1 MSKKRI
7 IFIEPSGSETNVFE
21 NFVCLPL
28 TGSLYLGT
36 ILHNLGHD
44 VRIYHEGILK
54 KPFDP
59 FVNEADIYCISSLT
73 VNANRSKLLAGSIR
87 HIYPDAKIIVGGIHA
102 ALVPTDFFEIADH
115 IVSGEAEGI
124 IADLIDGKFTEKF
137 IKGFPVE
144 DLDSLPHIHYSLLEG
159 YEKINIIPIMT
170 SRGCPFDCNFCTVT
184 KVFGKRFRMQ
194 SAERVVAEVKHALTY
209 FKTRTLFFYD
219 DNFTANRERITKIC
233 DLFSNEKLDIT
244 WTAQVRSDIARDPEL
259 LHLMYTAG
267 ARLFYI
273 GFESIN
279 DATLKAF
286 HKSQTRADIEKAI
299 STIHNVGIT
308 IHGMFIFGEDHDSIE
323 SLHETVNFAIDQNV
337 DTVQFMILTPF
348 PGTQLYEKMKS
359 ERRIFHTNWDY
370 FNGMYAVFQP
380 KKMSALQLQ
389 NEALAAYKK
398 FYSLRRVSLA
408 ILTHAFQLV
417 LDALVWEFRRALQYS
432 FGIMFLKAGA
442 NFLVKKYAATFGTYS
457 KFLSSRQIDH
467 LTTGAPPR
475 STATTN
481 QSS

>member
-1 MSKKRI
+1 VIKKKI

-21 NFVCLPL
+21 NFMCLPL

-36 ILHNLGHD
+36 ILHNLGHE

-59 FVNEADIYCISSLT
+59 FTNEADIYCISSLT
-73 VNANRSKLLAGSIR
+73 VNANRAKLLAGSIR
-87 HIYPDAKIIVGGIHA
+87 HIYPDARIIIGGIHA
-102 ALVPTDFFEIADH
+102 ALVPSDFFEIADH
-115 IVSGEAEGI
+115 VVSGEAEGI

-137 IKGFPVE
+137 VKGSPVE
-144 DLDSLPHIHYSLLEG
+144 DLNTLPFINYSLLEG
-159 YEKINIIPIMT
+159 YQKINIIPVMT

-194 SAERVVAEVKHALTY
+194 SAERVVAEVKNALSY
-209 FKTRTLFFYD
+209 FKTRTIFFYD

-233 DLFSNEKLDIT
+233 SMFTTEKLDIV
-244 WTAQVRSDIARDPEL
+244 WTAQVRSDISRDPEL
-259 LHLMYTAG
+259 LQLMYTAG

-299 STIHNVGIT
+299 STIHSVGIT
-308 IHGMFIFGEDHDSIE
+308 IHGMFIFGEDNDTVDSFRD
-323 SLHETVNFAIDQNV
+323 TVNFAIQQNI

-348 PGTQLYEKMKS
+348 PGTQLYEKMHS

-370 FNGMYAVFQP
+370 FNGMYAVYQP
-380 KKMSALQLQ
+380 KTMSALQLQ

-398 FYSLRRVSLA
+398 FYSLRRISF
-408 ILTHAFQLV
+408 AFLNLV
-417 LDALVWEFRRALQYS
+417 FHLLLDAMTWEFRRAMQYG
-432 FGIMFLKAGA
+432 FGMMLLKAGA
-442 NFLVKKYAATFGTYS
+442 NFLVKKYAATFDTYS
-457 KFLSSRQIDH
+457 GFLSSRQVSH

-475 STATTN
+475 TESTVN
-481 QSS
+481 QN